1 MSNIE
6 VKNNALGCDIR
17 IIHKE
22 NDIANLSVS
31 KIVIQKYNSNTGLWE
46 RAFEQNVSKKADAN
60 FTLSDIYVASL
71 HSYNYKVLYVNSE
84 STIIRETE
92 KTVRCVFDGLVI
104 MDTYGT
110 VYNAVA
116 NWNFSH
122 SRERSVGFIQPF
134 FSRFPIAIYN
144 GSVNYESGS
153 ASGLFAP
160 FDSEGNPAYENL
172 TLYRH
177 KLIDYLTDQQVK
189 LFKTYDGYMWL
200 VAIDSGV
207 QDAYDGHLDSEIVS
221 FDWREVQE
229 IPTADMMRVIA

>member
-1 MSNIE
+1 M
-6 VKNNALGCDIR
+6 
-17 IIHKE
+17 
-22 NDIANLSVS
+22 SVS
-31 KIVIQKYNSNTGLWE
+31 KIIIQKYNPDTDDWNH
-46 RAFEQNVSKKADAN
+46 AFEKNITAPTDAN

-71 HSYNYKVLYVNSE
+71 YSYKYKIIYVNSE
-84 STIIRETE
+84 STILQEVE
-92 KTVRCVFDGLVI
+92 KTVQCRFDGLVV
-104 MDTYGT
+104 MDASGT
-110 VYNAVA
+110 TYNAVA
-116 NWNFSH
+116 NWNYTH
-122 SRERSVGFIQPF
+122 SRERSVSFIQPF

-207 QDAYDGHLDSEIVS
+207 QDAYDGHLDAEIVS

-229 IPTADMMRVIA
+229 IPTTDMMRVIA